1 MKDSTKGS
9 NKKELK
15 FINYK
20 KYILVIG
27 ILLFILI
34 VFNIMFRVSTVF
46 ATSYCNTIY
55 SNVSKVMGAV
65 SSLAPFS
72 IIEVLIYVA
81 AAIVLY
87 AVVRLIITFV
97 LNHSKSSIC
106 FFTYRLKKYLLNLV
120 CIVLVCLLILSFN
133 CTILYHRLTF
143 AVCANMSLEAHST
156 EELVALFQIM
166 SQDANE
172 LSSKV
177 PRDYDGIFTLNGINT
192 KELCVDA
199 MKALTEQYPFMAS
212 YYPEPKPIAASK
224 LMSATGM
231 AGFYSPF
238 TMEANYNADMPDLD
252 IPHTMCHELAHLS
265 GFIHEDEAN
274 FIGYAACIG
283 SESEALRYSATVE
296 MMIYVINDLY
306 TSCSYE
312 HYSELIN
319 SLEPE
324 IIADIRAQSAYWR
337 EAQQK
342 FSGKLSDTVQ
352 TANDAYIK
360 LNGDVEGD
368 VRYSM
373 VVELLLDYYSKNIDD
388 ILSE

>member
-1 MKDSTKGS
+1 MTDSR
-9 NKKELK
+9 KKELK
-15 FINYK
+15 FINYRA
-20 KYILVIG
+20 YVIAIS
-27 ILLFILI
+27 ILLFCLI
-34 VFNIMFRVSTVF
+34 AINVMFRVSTVF
-46 ATSYCNTIY
+46 ATSYCNTVY
-55 SNVSKVMGAV
+55 PNVVKVMGAI

-72 IIEVLIYVA
+72 VIEILIYIA

-87 AVVRLIITFV
+87 AIVRLIVTLV
-97 LNHSKSSIC
+97 RNHAKSTIC
-106 FFTYRLKKYLLNLV
+106 FFTYRLKKYMLNLA
-120 CIVLVCLLILSFN
+120 CIVLVCLIILSFN
-133 CTILYHRLTF
+133 CTILYHRLSFT
-143 AVCANMSLEAHST
+143 VCANMNLESHT
-156 EELVALFQIM
+156 VEELTALFEIM
-166 SQDANE
+166 AGDANE
-172 LSSKV
+172 LSKEV
-177 PRDYDGIFTLNGINT
+177 MRDENGIFTIDGLDTGS
-192 KELCVDA
+192 LCVDA
-199 MKALTEQYPFMAS
+199 MESLTDQYPFMTS

-274 FIGYAACIG
+274 FIGYAACME

-296 MMIYVINDLY
+296 MMIFVINDLY
-306 TSCSYE
+306 SSLSYE
-312 HYSELIN
+312 HYSRLIN
-319 SLEPE
+319 TIEPA
-324 IIADIRAQSAYWR
+324 IIEDINAQSAHWR

-342 FSGKLSDTVQ
+342 FNGKLSDTVQ
-352 TANDAYIK
+352 SANNAYIK
-360 LNGDVEGD
+360 LNGDKEGD